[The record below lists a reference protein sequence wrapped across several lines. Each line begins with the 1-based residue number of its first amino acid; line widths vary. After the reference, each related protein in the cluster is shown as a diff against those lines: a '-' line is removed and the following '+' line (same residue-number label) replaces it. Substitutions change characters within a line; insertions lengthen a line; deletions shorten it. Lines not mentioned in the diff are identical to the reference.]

1 MAKDD
6 MVDWTGGE
14 QSNRKSGVLGRME
27 VGWMTDDSMR
37 EDLGDLGVQ
46 ENYRPTPGKIVEVV
60 IG

>member
-1 MAKDD
+1 
-6 MVDWTGGE
+6 
-14 QSNRKSGVLGRME
+14 ME